1 MTHGGVM
8 LVYKVEDSRAGQRTQ
23 ETEHLPYKS
32 EDLTLNPWNP
42 ISKLGMV
49 THSSVIL
56 ALL

>member
-1 MTHGGVM
+1 M